1 MKLTAANVNEEE
13 RLNRIWNDE
22 LNEGK
27 GENVEKVLDEKRKKK
42 KQELNEKEKDI

>member
-22 LNEGK
+22 LNEGER
-27 GENVEKVLDEKRKKK
+27 ENVEEVLNGKRKKK
-42 KQELNEKEKDI
+42 ENKR

>member
-22 LNEGK
+22 LNEGE
-27 GENVEKVLDEKRKKK
+27 GENVEEVLDGKRKKK
-42 KQELNEKEKDI
+42 ENKR